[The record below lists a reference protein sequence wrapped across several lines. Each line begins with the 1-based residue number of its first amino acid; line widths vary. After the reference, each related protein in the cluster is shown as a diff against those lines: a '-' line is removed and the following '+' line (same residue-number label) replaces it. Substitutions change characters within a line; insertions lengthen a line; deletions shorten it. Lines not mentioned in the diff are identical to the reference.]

1 MKNFER
7 KKLAIRS
14 AFRNEQKWTQLFRFE
29 IYPERDERHKVAAKR
44 TFEEL

>member
-1 MKNFER
+1 MKNFEH

-14 AFRNEQKWTQLFRFE
+14 AFRNEQKWTQLPFLE
-29 IYPERDERHKVAAKR
+29 KPERYERHKGAAKR